1 MQQSVGKMER
11 IKTAIRIVIGLVQVL
26 KDMPKIQKQQD
37 KYPAEWE
44 EFGYFTPSLGLIA
57 PCIPFS
63 YTGLFLTNSF
73 VVPLLL
79 MGCVALAWFFSQRSK
94 RPERGSQEEQ
104 EAELQRRSDFY
115 FAFFVCYP
123 SMSQC
128 WFNHFNCRALST
140 TVSVLMADN
149 GIQCYQDPLWWG
161 LAGIAA
167 VGIVTVSFGV
177 PIVYWIWMHRV
188 MNKHLDAVSRKE
200 KSLIVAYRDFALQF
214 SYIAGAY
221 RPEAFMAESID
232 LLRKL
237 ILAGLVIFVRP
248 GTVVQCFVSC
258 LISFFFV
265 LLHLRMWPYPH
276 FGANMLKL
284 VTEVQICLVLQV
296 SVIFHFQEE
305 ELAEDGVG
313 HTFYQRLMLALLA
326 VTSFAFPIALFPV
339 SSAERAQAAIVRLG
353 RKDAS
358 ELELQS
364 AINERNDVRDDQVGQ
379 VDEVDRV
386 DEDQVDQN
394 QLDDGPIQVA
404 LTAAQLFREIEVD
417 DSGVVLPRNI
427 IAWFAAHQIPVGRGG
442 INLLE
447 HITQYMA
454 EAGIDGDRAGDEE
467 DFVGLLTELRDMDFQ
482 TARDR
487 TRGRDYFV
495 HRVRRT
501 AQWALPEVDEWLAEL
516 YAAPA
521 RLRHPVDERR
531 GEERTENPAYL

>member
-1 MQQSVGKMER
+1 M
-11 IKTAIRIVIGLVQVL
+11 
-26 KDMPKIQKQQD
+26 
-37 KYPAEWE
+37 
-44 EFGYFTPSLGLIA
+44 
-57 PCIPFS
+57 
-63 YTGLFLTNSF
+63 
-73 VVPLLL
+73 
-79 MGCVALAWFFSQRSK
+79 
-94 RPERGSQEEQ
+94 
-104 EAELQRRSDFY
+104 
-115 FAFFVCYP
+115 
-123 SMSQC
+123 
-128 WFNHFNCRALST
+128 
-140 TVSVLMADN
+140 
-149 GIQCYQDPLWWG
+149 
-161 LAGIAA
+161 
-167 VGIVTVSFGV
+167 
-177 PIVYWIWMHRV
+177 
-188 MNKHLDAVSRKE
+188 
-200 KSLIVAYRDFALQF
+200 
-214 SYIAGAY
+214 
-221 RPEAFMAESID
+221 
-232 LLRKL
+232 
-237 ILAGLVIFVRP
+237 
-248 GTVVQCFVSC
+248 
-258 LISFFFV
+258 
-265 LLHLRMWPYPH
+265 
-276 FGANMLKL
+276 
-284 VTEVQICLVLQV
+284 TEVQICLVLQV

-467 DFVGLLTELRDMDFQ
+467 DFVVLLTGLRDMDFQ
-482 TARDR
+482 TARDP
-487 TRGRDYFV
+487 TSGRDYFV